1 MSTPASALPASMRAR
16 KERMLAQLGTTDTP
30 ADDPAPP
37 ALAPVDDTP
46 VDDTPPPA
54 SGNTHTHA
62 LDDGGA
68 PSEGTDW
75 KAEFEKS
82 EQRYRSLQGMI
93 ASKQTENEKLRD
105 DFGKMQ
111 ETIDKLQQDLH
122 HKRIA
127 DKITPVDLDSI
138 PDLTEDEARV
148 YAESAPVIAKLSR
161 KEAAA
166 VVKQVIQ
173 PLVQELAELKKG
185 QKEVGD
191 RSTNTEEA
199 LFTDAVKRAVPDMA
213 GKVKHP
219 EWGEFLSKKAPFS
232 RATYRELLQTAHYAR
247 DLDTVVEIFSGFRPA
262 SLGTGSGLS
271 APPATGAARQP
282 GRPEAKPTLRLSE
295 RRKISEDYRMG
306 RISYAELQK
315 HQKRFA
321 EAEAEGRLDFNS

>member
-16 KERMLAQLGTTDTP
+16 KERMIAQLGTT
-30 ADDPAPP
+30 PP
-37 ALAPVDDTP
+37 T
-46 VDDTPPPA
+46 DDTPPADTPA
-54 SGNTHTHA
+54 VQQVVDSDA
-62 LDDGGA
+62 LANLGGDPAPQPSTPPA
-68 PSEGTDW
+68 PSNETDW

-105 DFGKMQ
+105 DFAKMQ
-111 ETIDKLQQDLH
+111 ETIDKLQQQLH
-122 HKRIA
+122 QKHIA
-127 DKITPVDLDSI
+127 DKATAPLDLESI
-138 PDLTEDEARV
+138 PDLTEEEARV

-166 VVKQVIQ
+166 VIKQVIQ
-173 PLVQELAELKKG
+173 PLAQELAELKKG

-199 LFTDAVKRAVPDMA
+199 LFTDAVKRAVSDMA
-213 GKVKHP
+213 MKVQHP

-232 RATYRELLQTAHYAR
+232 RATYRELLQTAHHSR
-247 DLDTVVEIFSGFRPA
+247 DLDTVVEIFTAFRPA

-271 APPATGAARQP
+271 APPATGAARP
-282 GRPEAKPTLRLSE
+282 PTRSEAKPTLKLSE

-306 RISYAELQK
+306 RISYADLQK

-321 EAEAEGRLDFNS
+321 EAEAEGRLDFNA